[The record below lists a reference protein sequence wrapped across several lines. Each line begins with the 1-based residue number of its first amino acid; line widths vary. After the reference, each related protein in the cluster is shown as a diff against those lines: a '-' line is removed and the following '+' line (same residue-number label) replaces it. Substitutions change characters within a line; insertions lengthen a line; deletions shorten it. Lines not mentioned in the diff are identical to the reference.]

1 MQRVLIVAL
10 ATAFSVA
17 SPALAQQKGGAPKE
31 PTLPALPPPAA
42 DVHAPL
48 CVYHNF
54 YYSMGALVCVGAGW
68 AQVCQPGGGWGQLV
82 ADPRTVSMA
91 CGDAKSVP
99 PS

>member
-1 MQRVLIVAL
+1 MQRVLLMAL
-10 ATAFSVA
+10 AMAFGAV
-17 SPALAQQKGGAPKE
+17 SPALAQQHGGPPKE
-31 PTLPALPPPAA
+31 PTLSALPPPAA
-42 DVHAPL
+42 DVHTPL

-54 YYSMGALVCVGAGW
+54 YYSAGALVCVGTGW
-68 AQVCQPGGGWGQLV
+68 AQICQPGGSWGQLM